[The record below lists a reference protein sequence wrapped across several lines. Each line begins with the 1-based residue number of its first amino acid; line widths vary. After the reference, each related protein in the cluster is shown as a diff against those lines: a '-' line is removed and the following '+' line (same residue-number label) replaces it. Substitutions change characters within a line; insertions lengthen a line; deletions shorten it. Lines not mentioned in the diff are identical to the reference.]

1 MRSDRSSNADSNRL
15 SLASQSGRFV
25 RRKDS
30 PLKFLD
36 TKNREYECRVTVA
49 DAIELKKMGLNLM
62 GHFDGSIWKKLEED
76 LELFINAIA
85 LTVRSQIEANNI
97 DAAEFA
103 RCLGGDGLAAATI
116 SLRDAITDFS
126 PPSQRA
132 ALKKLFEKTDVAME
146 AINSQQLKEI
156 ERLTTEQMEQIL
168 TSLNP
173 ATSVQALPESLPETS
188 DVSPIVS

>member
-1 MRSDRSSNADSNRL
+1 LR
-15 SLASQSGRFV
+15 
-25 RRKDS
+25 
-30 PLKFLD
+30 FLD

-49 DAIELKKMGLNLM
+49 DAIELKKMGLDLM
-62 GHFDGSIWKKLEED
+62 GCFDGSIWQKLEED
-76 LELFINAIA
+76 LELLVNAIA
-85 LTVRSQIEANNI
+85 LTVRSQIDANKI

-103 RCLGGDGLAAATI
+103 RCLGGDGLYAATI

-132 ALKKLFEKTDVAME
+132 ALKRLFEKTDVAMQVVS
-146 AINSQQLKEI
+146 SQELTAI
-156 ERLTTEQMEQIL
+156 ERLTTEQIL

-173 ATSVQALPESLPETS
+173 ATSAQALPESLPETS

>member
-1 MRSDRSSNADSNRL
+1 
-15 SLASQSGRFV
+15 
-25 RRKDS
+25 
-30 PLKFLD
+30 LKFLD